1 MFDYFYLNLEMIQIW
16 NERNDLMDKELEF
29 EYGVYLLGILS
40 LDLDDFIDCQL
51 LTFEEFKK
59 NKTNV

>member
-1 MFDYFYLNLEMIQIW
+1 
-16 NERNDLMDKELEF
+16 MDKELEF

>member
-1 MFDYFYLNLEMIQIW
+1 LEKIQIW
-16 NERNDLMDKELEF
+16 NERYERNGLMDEELEF
-29 EYGVYLLGILS
+29 KYGVYLLGVLS